1 MDEKFMTFLSDVLS
15 AATQSQKQIK
25 TMLDWVNQGL
35 RGHDELTASFK
46 KAYGLE
52 GVPDS
57 APADSPDWRQA
68 SADFQKAFG
77 EYMGMLGVV
86 SKKEHLEL
94 QEKYAQLKQKAARQ
108 EETIARLERLL
119 VEGGGAQAELARGFS
134 DLMAEQTRQFETA
147 MESFG
152 RLFKKDS

>member
-1 MDEKFMTFLSDVLS
+1 MDEKFMTFLSEALT
-15 AATQSQKQIK
+15 AATQSQIQLK

-35 RGHDELTASFK
+35 RGHDELTAFFK

-52 GVPDS
+52 GARDS
-57 APADSPDWRQA
+57 APADSRYWQQA
-68 SADFQKAFG
+68 SAEFEKSFN

-94 QEKYAQLKQKAARQ
+94 KEKYARLKKKTARQ
-108 EETIARLERLL
+108 EETIARLERLMA
-119 VEGGGAQAELARGFS
+119 EGGGAQAELARGFS

-152 RLFKKDS
+152 QLFKKDS